1 MSKTVPINILH
12 LNSDGKRKSWN
23 DQNFTNIFNHKLNFK
38 TKPVGKNCNDSLM
51 ELFDG
56 VGKKKERV
64 FVTFLGRLWQ
74 WFLQFRFWK
83 RRLLPPRL
91 FPFQLETRYSICARQ
106 WWKWTAFPCPSTLP
120 CNQSKS
126 KSIRNRKFTSSS
138 KQLVIAIVG
147 YSSWW
152 ELDCIITCDW

>member
-56 VGKKKERV
+56 VGKKKRTSFRYLPWETLAMI
-64 FVTFLGRLWQ
+64 FAISFLE
-74 WFLQFRFWK
+74 K
-83 RRLLPPRL
+83 
-91 FPFQLETRYSICARQ
+91 TS
-106 WWKWTAFPCPSTLP
+106 
-120 CNQSKS
+120 
-126 KSIRNRKFTSSS
+126 TSSKTLS
-138 KQLVIAIVG
+138 ISIGDEIFDMCKTVVKVDSISMSFNTSL
-147 YSSWW
+147 
-152 ELDCIITCDW
+152 